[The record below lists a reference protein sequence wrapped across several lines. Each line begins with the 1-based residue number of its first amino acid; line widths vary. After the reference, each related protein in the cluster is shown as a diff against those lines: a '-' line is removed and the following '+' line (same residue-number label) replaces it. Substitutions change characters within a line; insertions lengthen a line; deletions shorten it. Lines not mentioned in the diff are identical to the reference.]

1 VGYARVSTDDQ
12 TNALQ
17 ADAMVQANVDVVF
30 HEEASGGRTEASVV
44 TAGKSLSEFT
54 VPLIPKPRYLFA
66 ALPKRLGI
74 FRTRS
79 SPAIGVAG
87 SVLVELAPG
96 SGRGEMC
103 AIVARR
109 IGAPGSGYGEL
120 CAIVADDRRAVPG
133 FRASG
138 CAGAVYR
145 ICACSRE
152 PRSGVSLDSSPAR
165 CRFLIA

>member
-1 VGYARVSTDDQ
+1 
-12 TNALQ
+12 
-17 ADAMVQANVDVVF
+17 MVQANVDVVF

-87 SVLVELAPG
+87 PVLVELAPG

-103 AIVARR
+103 AIVA
-109 IGAPGSGYGEL
+109 
-120 CAIVADDRRAVPG
+120 DDRRAVPG
-133 FRASG
+133 FRASS

-165 CRFLIA
+165 QGRYG